1 MLQFR
6 AIALAVAGSLALAAP
21 AFAGKLS
28 IVIDDFGYRPQTE
41 NQVLALPATISVAVL
56 PNAPH
61 AREMATKAHNQGHEV
76 LIHLPMAPLSKQPLE
91 KDTLRPEM
99 SSEEIERIIR
109 EAYGKVPYAVGLN
122 NHMGSAMTSNL
133 FGMQKVMQALERYNL
148 YFLDSVTIG
157 NTQAMRAAQGTGVKV
172 IKRKVFLDD
181 TQNEAD
187 IRNQFNR
194 AIALARR
201 NGSAIA
207 IGHPHPTT
215 VRVLQ
220 QMVYNLPPDITL
232 VRPSNLLNEPQV
244 DNSTPNYAQPP
255 AQQTQQKPRNPFHGV
270 KSCKPKRPLE
280 PVNASRFFTILSDS
294 ISQSAPQMAGLG
306 QSRQLDHS
314 GVRSLL
320 RDGRLVIFVGVPR
333 LKIFQKAVKRRV
345 QAGHHADLAIAPR
358 SAKQIPL
365 KESANGADD
374 PPRQRRF
381 DLLVLHQPGGIAV
394 QLIKHFMQRI
404 KGIVANEARQPDGAR
419 VSDHLVIHRP
429 IVKPRLLAVKEAH
442 RIIR

>member
-133 FGMQKVMQALERYNL
+133 FGMQKVMQAW
-148 YFLDSVTIG
+148 SATISIFSTASPSATPG
-157 NTQAMRAAQGTGVKV
+157 HARRAGTGVKV

-232 VRPSNLLNEPQV
+232 VRPSSLLNEPQV

-294 ISQSAPQMAGLG
+294 ISQSALIQYY
-306 QSRQLDHS
+306 
-314 GVRSLL
+314 
-320 RDGRLVIFVGVPR
+320 R
-333 LKIFQKAVKRRV
+333 LKWQ
-345 QAGHHADLAIAPR
+345 GWD
-358 SAKQIPL
+358 
-365 KESANGADD
+365 N
-374 PPRQRRF
+374 
-381 DLLVLHQPGGIAV
+381 PG
-394 QLIKHFMQRI
+394 
-404 KGIVANEARQPDGAR
+404 N
-419 VSDHLVIHRP
+419 
-429 IVKPRLLAVKEAH
+429 
-442 RIIR
+442 